1 MYEETTSRSVDP
13 GAAFEDYLTRLDLS
27 GMWVAEDRDESV
39 VGFVGLLLD
48 GQVGEVEPIVV
59 TPTRRGEGVGRA
71 LLARV
76 TDEGRRRGLRE
87 LSISPRLRN
96 IEALHCLYA
105 AGFDAAAALRLTLDL
120 SGRQRRWR
128 DGIDLHGLRLRY

>member
-1 MYEETTSRSVDP
+1 
-13 GAAFEDYLTRLDLS
+13 
-27 GMWVAEDRDESV
+27 MWVAEDRDDSV

-59 TPTRRGEGVGRA
+59 TASRRGEGIGRA

-76 TDEGRRRGLRE
+76 GDEARRRGLRE

-96 IEALHCLYA
+96 VEGLHCLYA
-105 AGFDAAAALRLTLDL
+105 AGFDAAAALRLTMDL
-120 SGRQRRWR
+120 SGRRGRWR
-128 DGIDLHGLRLRY
+128 DGIDLHELRFRY